1 MPFIKQLEKQNI
13 KPEEYL
19 KIARQRAKN
28 AGLNPSKLKF
38 SDEHKKKLEYDSV
51 DFGAY
56 GYNDYIIYSIKEEK
70 GQVEK
75 GTAKKMRD
83 RYQKSH
89 SKIKGDWKNK
99 LTPNYLSL
107 NINW

>member
-1 MPFIKQLEKQNI
+1 MPFIKQLQKENI
-13 KPEEYL
+13 SPDEYL
-19 KIARQRAKN
+19 NIARKRAKN

-38 SDEHKKKLEYDSV
+38 SDDHKKKLEYDSV

-56 GYNDYIIYSIKEEK
+56 GYNDFIIYSIKESK
-70 GQVEK
+70 GEIEK
-75 GTAKKMRD
+75 GTAAKMQE

-89 SKIKGDWKNK
+89 SKIKGNWKNK
-99 LTPNYLSL
+99 LSPNYLSL